1 MEARSQTM
9 EARSQTMEIGL
20 AATSQIIQQMR
31 DEIVA
36 RDAPLTV
43 AHERS
48 KLLEAQLTEKFKEVE
63 MLRSNL
69 LQMTSGQNDA
79 GNMENAFNIRI
90 TQIELGL
97 DLKGVFQSMESGRVV
112 AVERRIQKLG
122 ESFKGMGTTCEVERG
137 RSTIQDFTLR
147 FKS

>member
-36 RDAPLTV
+36 RDAPLAV

-48 KLLEAQLTEKFKEVE
+48 KLLEAQLSEKFKEVE

-112 AVERRIQKLG
+112 AVERRIQKLC

>member
-1 MEARSQTM
+1 
-9 EARSQTMEIGL
+9 
-20 AATSQIIQQMR
+20 MR

-36 RDAPLTV
+36 RDVPLAV
-43 AHERS
+43 AHERP
-48 KLLEAQLTEKFKEVE
+48 KLLESQLTEKFKEVE
-63 MLRSNL
+63 MLRSNR

-90 TQIELGL
+90 AQIELGL

-112 AVERRIQKLG
+112 AVERRIQELG
-122 ESFKGMGTTCEVERG
+122 ESFKRMGTTCEVERG